1 MKFNQLISKR
11 ISQLL
16 RMHGWTQY
24 QLAQR
29 SALPLSTLSHVLKC
43 KSKALSSETL
53 LNICRGFDISVFE
66 FFNDTLFIPENI
78 SDD

>member
-11 ISQLL
+11 TKRLL
-16 RMHGWTQY
+16 KERNWTQY

-43 KSKALSSETL
+43 KSDTLTMETFLS
-53 LNICRGFDISVFE
+53 ICRGFDIPVFA
-66 FFNDTLFIPENI
+66 FFNDAMFEPENI